1 MYSDEVKVANGY
13 AIERRVF
20 DSVAELVEYG
30 CKGTK
35 VQYSDA
41 KFVGRP
47 FSGWQSVKD
56 AANGEWSEG
65 LDMLTSA
72 ADEVR
77 DAQLPQPK
85 SRRRRTHW
93 SDDNG
98 DELCID
104 RLRSG
109 REFWR
114 STRREQSH
122 GPANVTLSIDV
133 AAHCKKRS
141 IDLMWRGAAAI
152 ILTELLER
160 AGYRVELWAHCYS
173 TKAYSD
179 STACMLMARLK
190 GLDEPLDSSS
200 LVNATSGWLYRTAWF
215 GCKANSHCSRWIT
228 EGFGYPGRP
237 GASLVSEITHDNDT
251 KYVEDVFDKQ
261 AAVELVRR
269 HLRDLQG

>member
-1 MYSDEVKVANGY
+1 MYSDELKVPNGY

-20 DSVAELVEYG
+20 DSIAEMVEYG
-30 CKGTK
+30 CQGTK
-35 VQYSDA
+35 VQYA
-41 KFVGRP
+41 RPEFVGRE
-47 FSGWQSVKD
+47 FDSWASVKD
-56 AANGEWSEG
+56 AANSEWAEG
-65 LDMLTSA
+65 LAMLTGA

-114 STRREQSH
+114 STRREQTR
-122 GPANVTLSIDV
+122 GPANVTLSIDL
-133 AAHCKKRS
+133 AAPCTKRS

-160 AGYRVELWAHCYS
+160 AGYRVELWGHSYGLQS
-173 TKAYSD
+173 YTD
-179 STACMLMARLK
+179 SSSCLLMARLK

-215 GCKANSHCSRWIT
+215 GCKANSHRGRWVT
-228 EGFGYPGRP
+228 KGFGHPGRP
-237 GASLVSEITHDNDT
+237 GLPTISEITHDNDT
-251 KYVEDVFDKQ
+251 KFVEGVFDKY
-261 AAVELVRR
+261 AAIDLVRR
-269 HLRDLQG
+269 QLRALQN